1 MSCLSF
7 RSYYAYSKIEK
18 EDPKDMQHRR
28 AHFLIY
34 KSLKKS
40 DSLSQPT
47 WLKVKT
53 SKLKIEIGGKLNKM
67 RKSILLIFS
76 STKVVAFKQF
86 IYRLRH
92 LLKSRHAMV
101 TLPPKFT

>member
-1 MSCLSF
+1 MSCLF
-7 RSYYAYSKIEK
+7 CRSYYVYSKIEK
-18 EDPKDMQHRR
+18 EDPKEMQHRR
-28 AHFLIY
+28 THFLIY

-47 WLKVKT
+47 WLKVKI
-53 SKLKIEIGGKLNKM
+53 SKLKIKIGGKLNKM

-86 IYRLRH
+86 ISQLRH
-92 LLKSRHAMV
+92 LFKSRHATV